1 MTGFSALVC
10 DRDRVVAVGSS
21 ALRRVF
27 LEKPLSKELSR
38 CLFERELYAA
48 GRDSHALLVVEGE
61 NRPVRCLC
69 PILCAGDVM
78 GGVLLL
84 QPSETTL
91 PAGEAEQALTRAA
104 ARFLGAQLEE

>member
-1 MTGFSALVC
+1 MALVC
-10 DRDRVVAVGSS
+10 DRDRVVAVGSA

-27 LEKPLSKELSR
+27 LEKPLSQELSR
-38 CLFERELYAA
+38 CLFEREIYAA
-48 GRDSHALLVVEGE
+48 GRESQPLLVIEGE

-69 PILCAGDVM
+69 PILCAGDVL
-78 GGVLLL
+78 GGVMLL

-91 PAGEAEQALTRAA
+91 PAGESEQALTRAA